1 MRLVR
6 VLHNYGGHVTNDRRI
21 EPGLYSEDD
30 PRLFGV
36 GDYLIENGHAELA
49 GVLPDPEP
57 VAEET
62 TLPAD
67 DDTGGE
73 SGEQSPAEDTGGA
86 SSPAGEDAPP
96 EEAPVPKRKKA

>member
-30 PRLFGV
+30 PRLFGAA
-36 GDYLIENGHAELA
+36 DYLIENGHAELA
-49 GVLPDPEP
+49 GMLPDPEP

-62 TLPAD
+62 APPA

-73 SGEQSPAEDTGGA
+73 EPAAED
-86 SSPAGEDAPP
+86 SPAGEDAPT
-96 EEAPVPKRKKA
+96 EEPPVPTSARKKKAE

>member
-30 PRLFGV
+30 PRLFGAA
-36 GDYLIENGHAELA
+36 DYLIENGHAELA

-57 VAEET
+57 VADET
-62 TLPAD
+62 TPPPDDSTDGEEPA
-67 DDTGGE
+67 
-73 SGEQSPAEDTGGA
+73 AED
-86 SSPAGEDAPP
+86 SPAGEDAPT
-96 EEAPVPKRKKA
+96 EEPPVPTSTRKKKAE